1 MTLAIAITLLSAPG
15 GASTVSVA
23 YQNAIRNYDSCI
35 EARMLE
41 LEPSK
46 AAIDDIFE
54 AAKTECAGVW
64 VDSAIVLQSDF
75 EQTAPAPSG
84 KSAQELAIET
94 LADSEKSAKDR
105 ARVKILRKRAGLS
118 NP

>member
-1 MTLAIAITLLSAPG
+1 MALAIAITLLSASNG
-15 GASTVSVA
+15 SSTVSVA
-23 YQNAIRNYDSCI
+23 YQNAIRKYDSCI

-41 LEPSK
+41 LEPSN
-46 AAIDDIFE
+46 AATDDIFE

-64 VDSAIVLQSDF
+64 VDSAIALQSDF

-84 KSAQELAIET
+84 KSSQQLAIET
-94 LADSEKSAKDR
+94 LTDTEKSAKDR